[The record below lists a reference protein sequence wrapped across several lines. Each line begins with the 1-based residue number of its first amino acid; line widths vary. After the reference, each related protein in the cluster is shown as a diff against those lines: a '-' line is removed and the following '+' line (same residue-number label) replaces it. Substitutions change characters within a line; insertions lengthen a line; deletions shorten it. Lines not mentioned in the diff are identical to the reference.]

1 MLKYILLATV
11 ALAVPSYAECNPATG
26 NWVNAAKTTCRV
38 ASYQDTTSSGPAG
51 PVYVAPV
58 KKTPPPPPPVA

>member
-26 NWVNAAKTTCRV
+26 NWVNAAKTTCRIG
-38 ASYQDTTSSGPAG
+38 SYQDTTSSGPALTHQ
-51 PVYVAPV
+51 YDKV
-58 KKTPPPPPPVA
+58 KKLPPPPEV